1 MPHASSLEHP
11 VAPSP
16 SSLTAVLRFCQTRG
30 ERPALP
36 KECAQSKVA
45 EIIKH
50 CWAEKPEQRPSFEKL
65 VEELASNLEKQVV
78 SGGRLI
84 WRSASL
90 NPPYVKVLA
99 AHGFECHCVHRIT
112 DKEYNGCIDRVNMYA
127 SFWYADRK

>member
-1 MPHASSLEHP
+1 MGCILDRG
-11 VAPSP
+11 
-16 SSLTAVLRFCQTRG
+16 AVGARNAARG
-30 ERPALP
+30 EEQEIELP
-36 KECAQSKVA
+36 KPLEPAAFDPDRIVVMGGSAGAHVGTVAAYVTNKRSK
-45 EIIKH
+45 
-50 CWAEKPEQRPSFEKL
+50 
-65 VEELASNLEKQVV
+65 KQVV

>member
-1 MPHASSLEHP
+1 MYLAATASTNFGISVESMCPLVCTSLRCPPDDSSARRVAFQSSLPRYP
-11 VAPSP
+11 V
-16 SSLTAVLRFCQTRG
+16 
-30 ERPALP
+30 
-36 KECAQSKVA
+36 
-45 EIIKH
+45 
-50 CWAEKPEQRPSFEKL
+50 QREYR
-65 VEELASNLEKQVV
+65 QVV